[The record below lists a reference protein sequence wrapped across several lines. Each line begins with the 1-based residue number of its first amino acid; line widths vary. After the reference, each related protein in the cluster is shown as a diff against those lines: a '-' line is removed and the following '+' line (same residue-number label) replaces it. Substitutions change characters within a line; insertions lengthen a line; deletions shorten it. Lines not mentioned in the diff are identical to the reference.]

1 MRWRRPQLVLMGRE
15 ERAALQASCAGGGG
29 FPTQD
34 ITLYWHCPLFARKF
48 KQGTVA
54 QVFKMLEDE
63 DVI

>member
-1 MRWRRPQLVLMGRE
+1 MGRE
-15 ERAALQASCAGGGG
+15 EKAALQASCSGGGG
-29 FPTQD
+29 FPRQD

-48 KQGTVA
+48 KQGTVS